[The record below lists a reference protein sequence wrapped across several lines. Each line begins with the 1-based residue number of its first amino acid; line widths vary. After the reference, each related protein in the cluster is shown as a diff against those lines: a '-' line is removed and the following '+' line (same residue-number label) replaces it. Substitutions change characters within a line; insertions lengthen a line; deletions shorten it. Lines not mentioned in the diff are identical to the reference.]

1 MIFYFKKFRNEKTF
15 LYFYVLFLLS
25 NLKIISF
32 SRLSKNLKLLKLCNI
47 KKYKNKTKKNP
58 KLIYF

>member
-1 MIFYFKKFRNEKTF
+1 MIFYFKKFRKEKTF

-47 KKYKNKTKKNP
+47 KKYKNKTKKS
-58 KLIYF
+58 